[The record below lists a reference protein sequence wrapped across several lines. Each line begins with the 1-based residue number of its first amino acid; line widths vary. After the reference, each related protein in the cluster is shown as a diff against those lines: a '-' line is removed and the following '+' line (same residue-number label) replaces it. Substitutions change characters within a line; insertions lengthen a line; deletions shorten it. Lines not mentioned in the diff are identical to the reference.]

1 MKRFSHWQSMAR
13 GPIGVLLGVVVASFV
28 LVGAA
33 GAQSA
38 GGGDDPIIGAWIL
51 NVERSVYTPG
61 PRPPADLNSRRQ
73 YANLEGGWMRF
84 TTTSR
89 NAAGNPTF
97 QIGVF
102 KLDGERHPVHNIGT
116 LGRSMTTGQ
125 ASNLTRSYRV
135 INPRTTESTTYNDGV
150 AGIPVVRSVAPD
162 GNSFIE
168 RVNGTTAQGV
178 EISNAAVWER
188 VR

>member
-1 MKRFSHWQSMAR
+1 MKRFSQWQSMAR

-33 GAQSA
+33 GAQTA
-38 GGGDDPIIGAWIL
+38 GDDPIIGAWIL
-51 NVERSVYTPG
+51 NVERSVWTPG
-61 PRPPADLNSRRQ
+61 PRLPGFVISGRQ

-84 TTTSR
+84 TQTST

-102 KLDGERHPVHNIGT
+102 KLDGQRHPVHNIIT
-116 LGRSMTTGQ
+116 LGSFMTTGQ

-135 INPRTTESTTYNDGV
+135 IDELTTESTTYNDGV
-150 AGIPVVRSVAPD
+150 AGIPVVRAVSFNGSV
-162 GNSFIE
+162 FIE
-168 RVNGTTAQGV
+168 RVNGTNAQGV
-178 EISNAAVWER
+178 AISNALVWER
-188 VR
+188 VP

>member
-13 GPIGVLLGVVVASFV
+13 GPVGVLLGVVVASFV

-38 GGGDDPIIGAWIL
+38 GDDPIIGAWIL
-51 NVERSVYTPG
+51 NVERSVWTPG
-61 PRPPADLNSRRQ
+61 PRLPGFVISRRQ
-73 YANLEGGWMRF
+73 YANLEDGWMRF
-84 TTTSR
+84 TTTST

-102 KLDGERHPVHNIGT
+102 KLDGERHPVHNVNT
-116 LGRSMTTGQ
+116 LGSSMTTGQ
-125 ASNLTRSYRV
+125 RSNLTRSYRV
-135 INPRTTESTTYNDGV
+135 IDPRTTESTTYNDGV
-150 AGIPVVRSVAPD
+150 AGAPIVRSVAPN
-162 GNSFIE
+162 GSVFIE
-168 RVNGTTAQGV
+168 RFSGTNAQGV
-178 EISNAAVWER
+178 AFSAALVWER

>member
-61 PRPPADLNSRRQ
+61 PRPPADLISRRQ
-73 YANLEGGWMRF
+73 YANLAGGWMRF
-84 TTTSR
+84 TQTST

-125 ASNLTRSYRV
+125 SSNQTRSYRV
-135 INPRTTESTTYNDGV
+135 IDARTTESTTYTDGV
-150 AGIPVVRSVAPD
+150 AGVPIVRSVAPN
-162 GNSFIE
+162 GSVFIE
-168 RVNGTTAQGV
+168 RFNGTNAQGV
-178 EISNAAVWER
+178 AFSNALVWER